1 MDPRALIPACAR
13 LPAGGVRV
21 ARWVALA
28 VLTIALAPLTA
39 LACAVCAPT
48 APLTVVQRMIDADR
62 AVLAVPDSGPLPAW
76 RIVEVLKGDPGGSA
90 PDASAPIPRDAGER
104 PVLWVRDA
112 LSREWTPLAAVA
124 ASRTEWLRSL
134 GRFKRTA
141 EMDASDW
148 TTRVAAFV
156 PLLEDPE
163 PLVAETAYGEVARAP
178 YAAMRANRT
187 SLDAMRLARWVDD
200 PNLADRRPLYLLLL
214 GLAGGP
220 ADAARIERRLAARR
234 PGTDTT
240 DLPALIA
247 AQLELRGAA
256 RLPAVEKAWLLDP
269 ARTQQEV
276 RAAIVAMS
284 VHGGSPG
291 PVSREAVVGAY
302 LRFVERRRP
311 LAGLV
316 AQDLAGWKV
325 WDATPRYAAWVDAP
339 DVPMWSRIAMLQYL
353 RESPDPAAK
362 PAIERALRAR

>member
-1 MDPRALIPACAR
+1 VHPAAISPEVLLRQCVESRTRRSGPGGQHRNKVETAVILVHRPTGLAAEGSERRSQAENRSVALRRLRLALALGHR
-13 LPAGGVRV
+13 LPPDPTGPSPLWQSRVRGRQISV
-21 ARWVALA
+21 
-28 VLTIALAPLTA
+28 
-39 LACAVCAPT
+39 
-48 APLTVVQRMIDADR
+48 
-62 AVLAVPDSGPLPAW
+62 S
-76 RIVEVLKGDPGGSA
+76 
-90 PDASAPIPRDAGER
+90 PRHE
-104 PVLWVRDA
+104 
-112 LSREWTPLAAVA
+112 
-124 ASRTEWLRSL
+124 
-134 GRFKRTA
+134 
-141 EMDASDW
+141 
-148 TTRVAAFV
+148 
-156 PLLEDPE
+156 
-163 PLVAETAYGEVARAP
+163 
-178 YAAMRANRT
+178 
-187 SLDAMRLARWVDD
+187 
-200 PNLADRRPLYLLLL
+200 
-214 GLAGGP
+214 
-220 ADAARIERRLAARR
+220 
-234 PGTDTT
+234 

-339 DVPMWSRIAMLQYL
+339 DIPMWSRIAMLQYL

-362 PAIERALRAR
+362 PAIERPLRAR